1 MKLNTRIYNIER
13 TNAMRNAMR
22 GRISVDDALEY
33 FFENDTKMLEKL
45 VDVYNYNMK
54 MYHICSED
62 TDNILTVEKL
72 RDMRI
77 AAKFKIDEEC
87 FDNSEIH
94 RRDRL
99 RYARLCDILLTCIAD
114 VTMVESL
121 IDFMR
126 SDDAMSIESMILNG
140 DLALE
145 KAVEDDFVIDESFG
159 SAYYPFTVKKTIRQW
174 REDYMTGFE
183 EELPSKLL
191 EKIYGN
197 DEYINVDI
205 RDERKSNTTH
215 ILLTMSLSVAFN
227 ILYRNFDLE
236 NDYIVLDEWIT
247 ACMDSDMIPSILY
260 RYCVTTSVPH
270 TIAFIVHNIAWITN
284 ALFIFAQDSKSFIK
298 FVDEKMDGSYDRD
311 LVKKYF
317 NIVKKDSV

>member
-1 MKLNTRIYNIER
+1 MKLNSRIYNIER

-22 GRISVDDALEY
+22 GRMSVDDALEY

-54 MYHICSED
+54 MYHTCGED

-72 RDMRI
+72 RDIRV
-77 AAKFKIDEEC
+77 AAKFKIDE
-87 FDNSEIH
+87 DTQIH
-94 RRDRL
+94 RYDRL
-99 RYARLCDILLTCIAD
+99 KYARLCDILLTCIAD

-126 SDDAMSIESMILNG
+126 SDDAMSIESMILAG

-159 SAYYPFTVKKTIRQW
+159 NAYYPFTVKKTIRQW

-197 DEYINVDI
+197 EEYINVDI
-205 RDERKSNTTH
+205 QDEKKANTTL

-236 NDYIVLDEWIT
+236 DDYIGLDEWIT
-247 ACMDSDMIPSILY
+247 ACMDSDMIPSVLY
-260 RYCVTTSVPH
+260 RYCVTTAVAH
-270 TIAFIVHNIAWITN
+270 AIAFIVHNIAWITN

-311 LVKKYF
+311 LIKKYF
-317 NIVKKDSV
+317 DIVKKDSV

>member
-1 MKLNTRIYNIER
+1 MKLNNRIYNIER
-13 TNAMRNAMR
+13 TATMRNAMR
-22 GRISVDDALEY
+22 GRMSVDDALEY

-54 MYHICSED
+54 MYHTCGED

-72 RDMRI
+72 RDIRV
-77 AAKFKIDEEC
+77 AAKFKIDE
-87 FDNSEIH
+87 DTQIH
-94 RRDRL
+94 RYDRL
-99 RYARLCDILLTCIAD
+99 KYARLCDMLLTCIAD

-126 SDDAMSIESMILNG
+126 SNDAMSIESMILAG

-159 SAYYPFTVKKTIRQW
+159 NAYYPFTVKKTIRQW

-197 DEYINVDI
+197 EEYINVDI
-205 RDERKSNTTH
+205 QDERKANTTL

-227 ILYRNFDLE
+227 ILYRNFYLE
-236 NDYIVLDEWIT
+236 DDYIGLDEWIT
-247 ACMDSDMIPSILY
+247 ACMDSDMIPSVLY
-260 RYCVTTSVPH
+260 RYCVTTAVAH
-270 TIAFIVHNIAWITN
+270 AIAFIVHNISWITN

-311 LVKKYF
+311 LIKKYF
-317 NIVKKDSV
+317 DIVKKDSV

>member
-1 MKLNTRIYNIER
+1 MKLNNRIYNIER
-13 TNAMRNAMR
+13 TSTMRNAMR
-22 GRISVDDALEY
+22 GRMSVDDALEY

-54 MYHICSED
+54 MYHTCGED

-72 RDMRI
+72 RDIRV
-77 AAKFKIDEEC
+77 AAKFKIDE
-87 FDNSEIH
+87 DAQIH
-94 RRDRL
+94 RYDRL
-99 RYARLCDILLTCIAD
+99 KYARLCDILLTCIAD

-126 SDDAMSIESMILNG
+126 SYDAMSIESMILAG

-159 SAYYPFTVKKTIRQW
+159 NAYYPFTVKKTIRQW

-197 DEYINVDI
+197 EEYINVDI
-205 RDERKSNTTH
+205 QDEKKANTTL

-236 NDYIVLDEWIT
+236 DDYIGLDEWIT
-247 ACMDSDMIPSILY
+247 ACMDSDMIPSVLY
-260 RYCVTTSVPH
+260 RYCVTTAVAH
-270 TIAFIVHNIAWITN
+270 AIAFIVHNIAWITN

-298 FVDEKMDGSYDRD
+298 FVDEKMDGSYDRNTI
-311 LVKKYF
+311 KKYF
-317 NIVKKDSV
+317 DIVKKDSV

>member
-1 MKLNTRIYNIER
+1 MKLNSRIYNIER

-22 GRISVDDALEY
+22 GRMSVDDALEY

-45 VDVYNYNMK
+45 IDVYNYNMK
-54 MYHICSED
+54 MYHTCGED
-62 TDNILTVEKL
+62 SDNILTVDKL
-72 RDMRI
+72 RDIRI
-77 AAKFKIDEEC
+77 AAKFKIDEG

-94 RRDRL
+94 RYDRL
-99 RYARLCDILLTCIAD
+99 KYARLCDMLLSCIAD

-126 SDDAMSIESMILNG
+126 SDDAMSIEAMILDG

-159 SAYYPFTVKKTIRQW
+159 NTYYPFTVKKTIRQW

-197 DEYINVDI
+197 EEYINVDI
-205 RDERKSNTTH
+205 QDEKKANTTL

-227 ILYRNFDLE
+227 VLYKNFDLE
-236 NDYIVLDEWIT
+236 DDYISLDEWIT
-247 ACMDSDMIPSILY
+247 ACMDSDMIPSVLY
-260 RYCVTTSVPH
+260 RYCVTTAVAH
-270 TIAFIVHNIAWITN
+270 IMDFVVHNIAWITN
-284 ALFIFAQDSKSFIK
+284 ALFIFAQDSKAFVKFINEK
-298 FVDEKMDGSYDRD
+298 VDGPYNRS
-311 LVKKYF
+311 LIKKYF
-317 NIVKKDSV
+317 DIVKKDSV

>member
-1 MKLNTRIYNIER
+1 MKLNSKVYNIER
-13 TNAMRNAMR
+13 TSTMRNTLR
-22 GRISVDDALEY
+22 GRMSVDDALEH

-54 MYHICSED
+54 MYHTCGED

-72 RDMRI
+72 RDMRV
-77 AAKFKIDEEC
+77 AAKFKIDE
-87 FDNSEIH
+87 DVRIH
-94 RRDRL
+94 RYDRL
-99 RYARLCDILLTCIAD
+99 KYARLCDMLLTCIAD
-114 VTMVESL
+114 VTMVDSL

-126 SDDAMSIESMILNG
+126 SNDAMSIESMILND

-159 SAYYPFTVKKTIRQW
+159 NTYYPFTVKKTIRQW

-197 DEYINVDI
+197 EEYVNVDI
-205 RDERKSNTTH
+205 QDEKKANTTL

-227 ILYRNFDLE
+227 ILYQNFDLE
-236 NDYIVLDEWIT
+236 DDYIGLDEWIT
-247 ACMDSDMIPSILY
+247 ACMDSDMIPSVLY
-260 RYCVTTSVPH
+260 RYSVTTAVAH
-270 TIAFIVHNIAWITN
+270 IMDVIVHNISWITN
-284 ALFIFAQDSKSFIK
+284 ALFIFAQDSKAFIK
-298 FVDEKMDGSYDRD
+298 FIDEKIDGPYDKN
-311 LVKKYF
+311 LIKKYF
-317 NIVKKDSV
+317 DIVKKDSV

>member
-1 MKLNTRIYNIER
+1 MKLNSRIYNIER
-13 TNAMRNAMR
+13 TNTMRNAMR
-22 GRISVDDALEY
+22 GRMSVDDALEY

-45 VDVYNYNMK
+45 IDVYNYNMK
-54 MYHICSED
+54 MYHTCGED
-62 TDNILTVEKL
+62 TDNILTVDKL
-72 RDMRI
+72 RDIRI
-77 AAKFKIDEEC
+77 AAKFKRDEEPQ
-87 FDNSEIH
+87 IH
-94 RRDRL
+94 RYDRL
-99 RYARLCDILLTCIAD
+99 KYARLCDMLLSCIAD

-126 SDDAMSIESMILNG
+126 SDDATSIEAMILDG

-159 SAYYPFTVKKTIRQW
+159 NTYYPFTVKKTIRQW

-197 DEYINVDI
+197 EEYINVDI
-205 RDERKSNTTH
+205 QDEKKANTTL

-227 ILYRNFDLE
+227 VLYKNFDLE
-236 NDYIVLDEWIT
+236 DDYISLDEWIT
-247 ACMDSDMIPSILY
+247 ACMDSDMIPSVLY
-260 RYCVTTSVPH
+260 RYSVTTAVAH
-270 TIAFIVHNIAWITN
+270 IMDFVVHNISWITN
-284 ALFIFAQDSKSFIK
+284 ALFIFAQDSKAFIK
-298 FVDEKMDGSYDRD
+298 FIDEKVDGPYDRA

-317 NIVKKDSV
+317 DIVKKDSV

>member
-1 MKLNTRIYNIER
+1 MKLNSRIYNIER

-22 GRISVDDALEY
+22 GRMSVDDALEY

-45 VDVYNYNMK
+45 IDVYNYNMK
-54 MYHICSED
+54 MYHTCGED
-62 TDNILTVEKL
+62 ADNILTVDKL
-72 RDMRI
+72 RDIRI
-77 AAKFKIDEEC
+77 AAKFKIDE
-87 FDNSEIH
+87 DAQIH
-94 RRDRL
+94 RYDRL
-99 RYARLCDILLTCIAD
+99 KYARLCDMLLSCIAD

-126 SDDAMSIESMILNG
+126 SDDAMSIEAMILDG

-159 SAYYPFTVKKTIRQW
+159 NTYYPFTVKKTIRQW

-197 DEYINVDI
+197 EEYINVDI
-205 RDERKSNTTH
+205 QDEKKANTTL

-227 ILYRNFDLE
+227 VLYKNFDLE
-236 NDYIVLDEWIT
+236 DDYISLDEWIT
-247 ACMDSDMIPSILY
+247 ACMDSDMIPSVLY
-260 RYCVTTSVPH
+260 RYSVTTAVAH
-270 TIAFIVHNIAWITN
+270 IMDFVVHNISWITN
-284 ALFIFAQDSKSFIK
+284 ALFIFAQDSKAFTKFI
-298 FVDEKMDGSYDRD
+298 DEKVDGPYDRA
-311 LVKKYF
+311 LIKKYF
-317 NIVKKDSV
+317 DIVKKDSV

>member
-1 MKLNTRIYNIER
+1 MKLNNRIYNIER
-13 TNAMRNAMR
+13 TATMRNAMR
-22 GRISVDDALEY
+22 GRMSVDDALEY

-72 RDMRI
+72 RDIRV
-77 AAKFKIDEEC
+77 AAKFKIDE
-87 FDNSEIH
+87 DTQIH
-94 RRDRL
+94 RYDRL
-99 RYARLCDILLTCIAD
+99 KYARLCDILLTCIAD

-126 SDDAMSIESMILNG
+126 SDDAMSIESMILAG

-159 SAYYPFTVKKTIRQW
+159 NAYYPFTVKKTIRQW

-197 DEYINVDI
+197 EEYINVDI
-205 RDERKSNTTH
+205 RDEKKANTTL

-236 NDYIVLDEWIT
+236 DDYIGLDEWIT
-247 ACMDSDMIPSILY
+247 ACMDSDMIPSVLY
-260 RYCVTTSVPH
+260 RYCVTTAVAH
-270 TIAFIVHNIAWITN
+270 AIAFVVHNIAWITN
-284 ALFIFAQDSKSFIK
+284 ALFIFAQDSKAFIK
-298 FVDEKMDGSYDRD
+298 FVDEKMDGSYNRD
-311 LVKKYF
+311 TIKKYF
-317 NIVKKDSV
+317 DIVKKDSV

>member
-1 MKLNTRIYNIER
+1 MKLNSKVYNIER
-13 TNAMRNAMR
+13 TSTMRNTIR
-22 GRISVDDALEY
+22 GRTSVDDALEY

-54 MYHICSED
+54 MYHTCGED

-72 RDMRI
+72 RDIRV
-77 AAKFKIDEEC
+77 AAKFKVDE
-87 FDNSEIH
+87 DAQVH
-94 RRDRL
+94 RYDRL
-99 RYARLCDILLTCIAD
+99 KYARLCDMLLTCIAD

-126 SDDAMSIESMILNG
+126 SNDAMSIESMILND

-159 SAYYPFTVKKTIRQW
+159 NAYYPFTVKKTIRQW

-183 EELPSKLL
+183 EDLPSKLL

-197 DEYINVDI
+197 EEYVNVDI
-205 RDERKSNTTH
+205 QDEKKANTTL
-215 ILLTMSLSVAFN
+215 ILITMSLSVAFN
-227 ILYRNFDLE
+227 ILYQNFDLE
-236 NDYIVLDEWIT
+236 DDYIGLDEWIT
-247 ACMDSDMIPSILY
+247 ACMDSDMILSVLY
-260 RYCVTTSVPH
+260 RYCVTTAVAH
-270 TIAFIVHNIAWITN
+270 IMDFIVHNISWTTN

-311 LVKKYF
+311 LIKKYF
-317 NIVKKDSV
+317 DIVKKDSV

>member
-1 MKLNTRIYNIER
+1 MKLNNRIYNIER
-13 TNAMRNAMR
+13 TATMRNAMR
-22 GRISVDDALEY
+22 GRMSVDDALEY

-54 MYHICSED
+54 MYHTCGED

-72 RDMRI
+72 RDIRV
-77 AAKFKIDEEC
+77 AAKFKIDE
-87 FDNSEIH
+87 DTQIH
-94 RRDRL
+94 RYDRL
-99 RYARLCDILLTCIAD
+99 KYARLCDILLTCIAD

-126 SDDAMSIESMILNG
+126 SDDAMSIESMILAG

-159 SAYYPFTVKKTIRQW
+159 NAYYPFTVKKTIRQW

-197 DEYINVDI
+197 EEYINVDI
-205 RDERKSNTTH
+205 QDERKANTTL

-227 ILYRNFDLE
+227 ILYRNFYLE
-236 NDYIVLDEWIT
+236 DDYIGLDEWIT
-247 ACMDSDMIPSILY
+247 ACMDSDMIPSVLY
-260 RYCVTTSVPH
+260 RYCVTTAVAH
-270 TIAFIVHNIAWITN
+270 IIAFVVHNIAWITN
-284 ALFIFAQDSKSFIK
+284 ALFIFAQDSKAFIK
-298 FVDEKMDGSYDRD
+298 FVDEKMDGSYNRD
-311 LVKKYF
+311 TIKKYF
-317 NIVKKDSV
+317 DIVKKDSV

>member
-1 MKLNTRIYNIER
+1 MKLNNRIYNIER
-13 TNAMRNAMR
+13 TATMRNAMR
-22 GRISVDDALEY
+22 GRMSVDDALEY

-54 MYHICSED
+54 MYHTCGED

-72 RDMRI
+72 RDIRV
-77 AAKFKIDEEC
+77 AAKFKIDE
-87 FDNSEIH
+87 DTQIH
-94 RRDRL
+94 RYDRL
-99 RYARLCDILLTCIAD
+99 KYARLCDILLTCIAD

-126 SDDAMSIESMILNG
+126 SDDAMSIESMILAG

-159 SAYYPFTVKKTIRQW
+159 NAYYPFTVKKTIRQW

-197 DEYINVDI
+197 EEYINVDI
-205 RDERKSNTTH
+205 QDEKKANTTL

-227 ILYRNFDLE
+227 ILYRNFYLE
-236 NDYIVLDEWIT
+236 DDYIGLDEWIT
-247 ACMDSDMIPSILY
+247 ACMDSDMIPSVLY
-260 RYCVTTSVPH
+260 RYCVTTAVAH
-270 TIAFIVHNIAWITN
+270 AIAFIVHNISWITN
-284 ALFIFAQDSKSFIK
+284 ALFIFAQDSKAFIK

-311 LVKKYF
+311 TIKKYF
-317 NIVKKDSV
+317 DIVKKDSV

>member
-1 MKLNTRIYNIER
+1 MKLNNRIYNIER
-13 TNAMRNAMR
+13 TATMRNAMR
-22 GRISVDDALEY
+22 GRMSVDDALEY

-54 MYHICSED
+54 MYHTCGED

-72 RDMRI
+72 RDIRV
-77 AAKFKIDEEC
+77 AAKFKIDE
-87 FDNSEIH
+87 DTQIH
-94 RRDRL
+94 RYDRL
-99 RYARLCDILLTCIAD
+99 KYARLCDILLTCIAD

-126 SDDAMSIESMILNG
+126 SDDAMSIESMILAG

-159 SAYYPFTVKKTIRQW
+159 NAYYPFTVKKTIRQW

-197 DEYINVDI
+197 EEYINVDI
-205 RDERKSNTTH
+205 QDERKANTTL

-227 ILYRNFDLE
+227 ILYRNFYLE
-236 NDYIVLDEWIT
+236 DDYIGLNEWIT
-247 ACMDSDMIPSILY
+247 ACMDSDMIPSVLY
-260 RYCVTTSVPH
+260 RYCVTTAVAH
-270 TIAFIVHNIAWITN
+270 AIAFIVHNISWITN

-311 LVKKYF
+311 LIKKYF
-317 NIVKKDSV
+317 DIVKKDSV

>member
-1 MKLNTRIYNIER
+1 MKLNNRIYNIER
-13 TNAMRNAMR
+13 TATMRNAMR
-22 GRISVDDALEY
+22 GRMSVDDALEY

-54 MYHICSED
+54 MYHTCGED

-72 RDMRI
+72 RDIRV
-77 AAKFKIDEEC
+77 AAKFKIDE
-87 FDNSEIH
+87 DTQIH
-94 RRDRL
+94 RYDRL
-99 RYARLCDILLTCIAD
+99 KYARLCDILLTCIAD

-126 SDDAMSIESMILNG
+126 SDDAMSIESMILAG

-159 SAYYPFTVKKTIRQW
+159 NAYYPFTVKKTIRQW

-197 DEYINVDI
+197 EEYINVDI
-205 RDERKSNTTH
+205 QDEKKANTTL

-227 ILYRNFDLE
+227 ILYRNFYLE
-236 NDYIVLDEWIT
+236 DDYIGLDEWIT
-247 ACMDSDMIPSILY
+247 ACMDSDMIPSVLY
-260 RYCVTTSVPH
+260 RYCVTTAVAH
-270 TIAFIVHNIAWITN
+270 IIAFVVHNIAWITN

-311 LVKKYF
+311 TIKKYF
-317 NIVKKDSV
+317 DIVKKDSV

>member
-1 MKLNTRIYNIER
+1 MKLNSKVYNIER
-13 TNAMRNAMR
+13 TSTMRNTIR
-22 GRISVDDALEY
+22 GRTSVDDALEY

-54 MYHICSED
+54 MYHTCGED

-72 RDMRI
+72 RDIRV
-77 AAKFKIDEEC
+77 AAKFKVDE
-87 FDNSEIH
+87 DAQIH
-94 RRDRL
+94 RYDRL
-99 RYARLCDILLTCIAD
+99 KYARLCDMLLTCIAD

-126 SDDAMSIESMILNG
+126 SNDAMSIESMILAG

-159 SAYYPFTVKKTIRQW
+159 NAYYPFTVKKTIRQW

-197 DEYINVDI
+197 EEYINVDI
-205 RDERKSNTTH
+205 QDEKKANTTL

-236 NDYIVLDEWIT
+236 DDYIGLDEWIT
-247 ACMDSDMIPSILY
+247 ACMDSDMIPSVLY
-260 RYCVTTSVPH
+260 RYCVTTAVAH
-270 TIAFIVHNIAWITN
+270 IIAFVVHNIAWITN

-298 FVDEKMDGSYDRD
+298 FVDEKMDGSYDRN
-311 LVKKYF
+311 LIKKYF
-317 NIVKKDSV
+317 DIVKKDSV

>member
-1 MKLNTRIYNIER
+1 MKLNNRIYNIER
-13 TNAMRNAMR
+13 TATMRNAMR
-22 GRISVDDALEY
+22 GRMSVDDALEY

-54 MYHICSED
+54 MYHTCGED

-72 RDMRI
+72 RDIRV
-77 AAKFKIDEEC
+77 AAKFKIDE
-87 FDNSEIH
+87 DVQIH
-94 RRDRL
+94 RYDRL
-99 RYARLCDILLTCIAD
+99 KYARLCDILLTCIAD

-126 SDDAMSIESMILNG
+126 SDDAMSIESMILAG

-159 SAYYPFTVKKTIRQW
+159 NAYYPFTVKKTIRQW

-197 DEYINVDI
+197 EEYINVDI
-205 RDERKSNTTH
+205 QDEKKANTTL

-236 NDYIVLDEWIT
+236 DDYIGLDEWIT
-247 ACMDSDMIPSILY
+247 ACMDSDMIPSVLY
-260 RYCVTTSVPH
+260 RYCVTTAVAH
-270 TIAFIVHNIAWITN
+270 AIAFIVHNIAWITN

-311 LVKKYF
+311 TIKKYF
-317 NIVKKDSV
+317 DIVKKDSV

>member
-1 MKLNTRIYNIER
+1 MKLNSRIYNIER
-13 TNAMRNAMR
+13 TNTMRNAMR
-22 GRISVDDALEY
+22 GRMSVDDALEH

-72 RDMRI
+72 RDIRV

-94 RRDRL
+94 RRNRL
-99 RYARLCDILLTCIAD
+99 KYARLCDMLLTCIAD

-126 SDDAMSIESMILNG
+126 SDDAMSIESMILAG

-159 SAYYPFTVKKTIRQW
+159 NAYYPFTVKKTIRQW

-197 DEYINVDI
+197 EEYINVDI
-205 RDERKSNTTH
+205 QDERKSNTTL

-227 ILYRNFDLE
+227 ILYKNFYLE
-236 NDYIVLDEWIT
+236 DDYIGLDEWIT

-260 RYCVTTSVPH
+260 RYCVTTSVAH
-270 TIAFIVHNIAWITN
+270 IIAFVVHNIAWITN
-284 ALFIFAQDSKSFIK
+284 ALFIFAQDDKAFIK
-298 FVDEKMDGSYDRD
+298 FVNEKMDGSYDRD
-311 LVKKYF
+311 IIKKYF

>member
-1 MKLNTRIYNIER
+1 MKLNNRIYNIER
-13 TNAMRNAMR
+13 TATMRNAMR
-22 GRISVDDALEY
+22 GRMSVDDALEY

-54 MYHICSED
+54 MYHTCGED

-72 RDMRI
+72 RDIRV
-77 AAKFKIDEEC
+77 AAKFKIDE
-87 FDNSEIH
+87 DTQIH
-94 RRDRL
+94 RYDRL
-99 RYARLCDILLTCIAD
+99 KYARLCDILLTCIAD

-126 SDDAMSIESMILNG
+126 SDDAMSIESMILAG

-159 SAYYPFTVKKTIRQW
+159 NAYYPFTVKKTIRQW

-197 DEYINVDI
+197 EEYINVDI
-205 RDERKSNTTH
+205 QDERKANTTL

-227 ILYRNFDLE
+227 ILYRNFYLE
-236 NDYIVLDEWIT
+236 DDYIGLDEWIT
-247 ACMDSDMIPSILY
+247 ACMDSDMIPSVLY
-260 RYCVTTSVPH
+260 RYCVTTAVAH
-270 TIAFIVHNIAWITN
+270 IIAFVVHNIAWITN

-311 LVKKYF
+311 TIKKYF
-317 NIVKKDSV
+317 DIVKKDSV

>member
-1 MKLNTRIYNIER
+1 MKLNSKVYNIER
-13 TNAMRNAMR
+13 TSTMRNTLR
-22 GRISVDDALEY
+22 GRMSVDDALEH

-54 MYHICSED
+54 MYHTCGED

-72 RDMRI
+72 RDMRV
-77 AAKFKIDEEC
+77 AAKFKIDE
-87 FDNSEIH
+87 DVRIH
-94 RRDRL
+94 RYDRL
-99 RYARLCDILLTCIAD
+99 KYARLCDMLLTCIAD
-114 VTMVESL
+114 VTMVDSL

-126 SDDAMSIESMILNG
+126 SNDAMSIESMILND

-159 SAYYPFTVKKTIRQW
+159 NTYYPFTVKKTIRQW

-197 DEYINVDI
+197 EEYVNVDI
-205 RDERKSNTTH
+205 QDEKKANTTL

-227 ILYRNFDLE
+227 ILYQNFDLE
-236 NDYIVLDEWIT
+236 DEYIGLDEWIT
-247 ACMDSDMIPSILY
+247 ACMDSDMIPSVLY
-260 RYCVTTSVPH
+260 RYSVTTAVAH
-270 TIAFIVHNIAWITN
+270 IMDFIVHNISWITN
-284 ALFIFAQDSKSFIK
+284 ALFIFAQDSKAFIK
-298 FVDEKMDGSYDRD
+298 FIDEKIDGPYDKN
-311 LVKKYF
+311 LIKKYF
-317 NIVKKDSV
+317 DIVKKDSV

>member
-1 MKLNTRIYNIER
+1 MKLNNRIYNIER
-13 TNAMRNAMR
+13 TATMRNAMR
-22 GRISVDDALEY
+22 GRMSVDDALEY

-54 MYHICSED
+54 MYHTCGED

-72 RDMRI
+72 RDIRV
-77 AAKFKIDEEC
+77 AAKFKIDE
-87 FDNSEIH
+87 DAQIH
-94 RRDRL
+94 RYDRL
-99 RYARLCDILLTCIAD
+99 KYARLCDILLTCIAD

-126 SDDAMSIESMILNG
+126 SDDAMSIESMILAG

-159 SAYYPFTVKKTIRQW
+159 NAYYPFTIKKTIRQW

-197 DEYINVDI
+197 EEYINVDI
-205 RDERKSNTTH
+205 QDEKKANTTL

-236 NDYIVLDEWIT
+236 DDYIGLDEWIT
-247 ACMDSDMIPSILY
+247 ACMDSDMIPSVLY
-260 RYCVTTSVPH
+260 RYCVTTAVAH
-270 TIAFIVHNIAWITN
+270 AIAFIVHNIAWITN

-298 FVDEKMDGSYDRD
+298 FVNEKMDGSYDRD
-311 LVKKYF
+311 TIKKYF
-317 NIVKKDSV
+317 DIVKKDSV

>member
-1 MKLNTRIYNIER
+1 
-13 TNAMRNAMR
+13 MR
-22 GRISVDDALEY
+22 GRMSVDDALEY

-54 MYHICSED
+54 MYHTCGED

-72 RDMRI
+72 RDIRV
-77 AAKFKIDEEC
+77 AAKFKIDE
-87 FDNSEIH
+87 DAQIH
-94 RRDRL
+94 RYDRL
-99 RYARLCDILLTCIAD
+99 KYARLCDILLTCIAD

-126 SDDAMSIESMILNG
+126 SDDAMSIESMILAG

-159 SAYYPFTVKKTIRQW
+159 NAYYPFTIKKTIRQW

-197 DEYINVDI
+197 EEYINVDI
-205 RDERKSNTTH
+205 QDEKKANTTL

-236 NDYIVLDEWIT
+236 DDYIGLDEWIT
-247 ACMDSDMIPSILY
+247 ACMDSDMIPSVLY
-260 RYCVTTSVPH
+260 RYCVTTAVAH
-270 TIAFIVHNIAWITN
+270 AIAFIVHNIAWITN

-298 FVDEKMDGSYDRD
+298 FVNEKMDGSYDRD
-311 LVKKYF
+311 TIKKYF
-317 NIVKKDSV
+317 DIVKKDSV

>member
-1 MKLNTRIYNIER
+1 MKLNSRIYNIER
-13 TNAMRNAMR
+13 TATMRNAMR
-22 GRISVDDALEY
+22 GRMSVDDALEY

-72 RDMRI
+72 RDIRV
-77 AAKFKIDEEC
+77 AAKFKIDE
-87 FDNSEIH
+87 DTQIH
-94 RRDRL
+94 RYDRL
-99 RYARLCDILLTCIAD
+99 KYARLCDILLTCIAD

-126 SDDAMSIESMILNG
+126 SDDAMSIESMILAG

-159 SAYYPFTVKKTIRQW
+159 NAYYPFTVKKTIRQW

-197 DEYINVDI
+197 EEYVNVDI
-205 RDERKSNTTH
+205 QDEKKANTTL
-215 ILLTMSLSVAFN
+215 ILMTMSLSVAFN

-236 NDYIVLDEWIT
+236 DDYIGLDEWIT
-247 ACMDSDMIPSILY
+247 ACMDSDMIPSVLY
-260 RYCVTTSVPH
+260 RYCVTTAVAH
-270 TIAFIVHNIAWITN
+270 AIAFIVHNISWITN

-311 LVKKYF
+311 TIKKYF
-317 NIVKKDSV
+317 DIVKKDSV

>member
-1 MKLNTRIYNIER
+1 MKLNSRIYNIER

-22 GRISVDDALEY
+22 GRMSVDDALEY

-45 VDVYNYNMK
+45 IDVYNYNMK
-54 MYHICSED
+54 MYHTCGED
-62 TDNILTVEKL
+62 ADNILTVDKL
-72 RDMRI
+72 RDIRI
-77 AAKFKIDEEC
+77 AAKFKIDE
-87 FDNSEIH
+87 DTQIH
-94 RRDRL
+94 RYDRL
-99 RYARLCDILLTCIAD
+99 KYARLCDMLLTCIAD

-159 SAYYPFTVKKTIRQW
+159 NTYYPFTVKKTIRQW

-197 DEYINVDI
+197 EEYINVDI
-205 RDERKSNTTH
+205 RDEKKANTTL
-215 ILLTMSLSVAFN
+215 ILITMSLSVAFN
-227 ILYRNFDLE
+227 VLYKNFDLE
-236 NDYIVLDEWIT
+236 DDYISLDEWIT
-247 ACMDSDMIPSILY
+247 ACMDSDMIPSVLY
-260 RYCVTTSVPH
+260 RYSVTTAVAH
-270 TIAFIVHNIAWITN
+270 IMDFVVHNISWITN
-284 ALFIFAQDSKSFIK
+284 ALFIFAQDSKAFTKFI
-298 FVDEKMDGSYDRD
+298 DEKVDGPYDKS
-311 LVKKYF
+311 LTKKYF
-317 NIVKKDSV
+317 DIVKKDSV

>member
-1 MKLNTRIYNIER
+1 MKLNNRIYNIER
-13 TNAMRNAMR
+13 TATMRNAMR
-22 GRISVDDALEY
+22 GRMSVDDALEY

-54 MYHICSED
+54 MYHTCGED

-72 RDMRI
+72 RDIRV
-77 AAKFKIDEEC
+77 AAKFKIDE
-87 FDNSEIH
+87 DTQIH
-94 RRDRL
+94 RYDRL
-99 RYARLCDILLTCIAD
+99 KYARLCDILLTCIAD

-126 SDDAMSIESMILNG
+126 SDDAMSIESMILAG

-159 SAYYPFTVKKTIRQW
+159 NAYYPFTVKKTIRQW

-197 DEYINVDI
+197 EEYINVDI
-205 RDERKSNTTH
+205 QDERKANTTL

-227 ILYRNFDLE
+227 ILYRNFYLE
-236 NDYIVLDEWIT
+236 DDYIGLDEWIT
-247 ACMDSDMIPSILY
+247 ACMDSDMIPSVLY
-260 RYCVTTSVPH
+260 RYCVTTAVAH
-270 TIAFIVHNIAWITN
+270 AIAFIVHNISWITN

-311 LVKKYF
+311 LIKKYF
-317 NIVKKDSV
+317 DIVKKDSV

>member
-1 MKLNTRIYNIER
+1 MKLNSRIYNIER

-22 GRISVDDALEY
+22 GRMSVDDALEY

-45 VDVYNYNMK
+45 IDVYNYNMK
-54 MYHICSED
+54 LYHTCGED
-62 TDNILTVEKL
+62 VDNILTVDKL
-72 RDMRI
+72 RDIRI
-77 AAKFKIDEEC
+77 AAKFKIDEEPQ
-87 FDNSEIH
+87 IH
-94 RRDRL
+94 RYDRL
-99 RYARLCDILLTCIAD
+99 KYARLCDMLLSCIAD

-126 SDDAMSIESMILNG
+126 SDDAMSIEAMILDG

-159 SAYYPFTVKKTIRQW
+159 NTYYPFTVKKTIRQW

-197 DEYINVDI
+197 EEYINVDI
-205 RDERKSNTTH
+205 QDEKKANTTL

-227 ILYRNFDLE
+227 VLYKNFDLE
-236 NDYIVLDEWIT
+236 DDYISLDEWIT
-247 ACMDSDMIPSILY
+247 ACMDSDMIPSVLY
-260 RYCVTTSVPH
+260 RYSVTTAVAH
-270 TIAFIVHNIAWITN
+270 IMDFVVHNISWITN
-284 ALFIFAQDSKSFIK
+284 ALFIFAQDSKAFIK
-298 FVDEKMDGSYDRD
+298 FIDEKVDGPYNKS
-311 LVKKYF
+311 LIKKYF

>member
-1 MKLNTRIYNIER
+1 MKLNSRIYNIER
-13 TNAMRNAMR
+13 TATMRNAMR
-22 GRISVDDALEY
+22 GRMSVDDALEY

-54 MYHICSED
+54 MYHTCGED

-72 RDMRI
+72 RDIRV
-77 AAKFKIDEEC
+77 AAKFKIDE
-87 FDNSEIH
+87 DTQIH
-94 RRDRL
+94 RYDRL
-99 RYARLCDILLTCIAD
+99 KYARLCDILLTCIAD

-126 SDDAMSIESMILNG
+126 SDDAMSIESMILAG

-159 SAYYPFTVKKTIRQW
+159 NAYYPFTVKKTIRQW

-197 DEYINVDI
+197 EEYINVDI
-205 RDERKSNTTH
+205 QDEKKANTTL

-227 ILYRNFDLE
+227 ILYRNFYLE
-236 NDYIVLDEWIT
+236 DDYIGLDEWIT
-247 ACMDSDMIPSILY
+247 ACMDSDMIPSVLY
-260 RYCVTTSVPH
+260 RYCVTTAVAH
-270 TIAFIVHNIAWITN
+270 AIAFIVHNISWITN
-284 ALFIFAQDSKSFIK
+284 ALFIFAQDSKAFIK
-298 FVDEKMDGSYDRD
+298 FVDKKMDGSYDRD
-311 LVKKYF
+311 TIKKYF
-317 NIVKKDSV
+317 DIVKKDSV

>member
-1 MKLNTRIYNIER
+1 MKLNNRIYNIER
-13 TNAMRNAMR
+13 TATMRNAMR
-22 GRISVDDALEY
+22 GRMSVDDALEY

-54 MYHICSED
+54 MYHTCGED

-72 RDMRI
+72 RDIRV
-77 AAKFKIDEEC
+77 AAKFKIDE
-87 FDNSEIH
+87 DTQIH
-94 RRDRL
+94 RYDRL
-99 RYARLCDILLTCIAD
+99 KYARLCDILLTCIAD

-126 SDDAMSIESMILNG
+126 SDDAMSIESMILAG

-159 SAYYPFTVKKTIRQW
+159 NAYYPFTVKKTIRQW

-197 DEYINVDI
+197 EEYINVDI
-205 RDERKSNTTH
+205 QDEKKANTTL

-236 NDYIVLDEWIT
+236 DDYIGLDEWIT
-247 ACMDSDMIPSILY
+247 ACMDSDMIPSVLY
-260 RYCVTTSVPH
+260 RYCVTTAVAH
-270 TIAFIVHNIAWITN
+270 AIAFIVHNIAWITN

-311 LVKKYF
+311 TIKKYF
-317 NIVKKDSV
+317 DIVKKDSV

>member
-1 MKLNTRIYNIER
+1 MKLNNRIYNIER
-13 TNAMRNAMR
+13 TATMRNAMR
-22 GRISVDDALEY
+22 GRMSVDDALEY
-33 FFENDTKMLEKL
+33 FFECDTKMLEKL

-54 MYHICSED
+54 MYHTCGED

-72 RDMRI
+72 RDIRV
-77 AAKFKIDEEC
+77 AAKFKIDE
-87 FDNSEIH
+87 DAQIH
-94 RRDRL
+94 RYDRL
-99 RYARLCDILLTCIAD
+99 KYARLCDILLTCIAD

-159 SAYYPFTVKKTIRQW
+159 NAYYPFTVKKTIRQW

-197 DEYINVDI
+197 EEYINVDI
-205 RDERKSNTTH
+205 QDEKKANTTL

-236 NDYIVLDEWIT
+236 DDYIGLDEWIT
-247 ACMDSDMIPSILY
+247 ACMDSDMIPSVLY
-260 RYCVTTSVPH
+260 RYCVTTAVAH
-270 TIAFIVHNIAWITN
+270 AIAFIVHNIAWITN
-284 ALFIFAQDSKSFIK
+284 ALFIFAQDSKSFVK

-311 LVKKYF
+311 TIKKYF
-317 NIVKKDSV
+317 DIVKKDSV

>member
-1 MKLNTRIYNIER
+1 MKLNNRIYNIER
-13 TNAMRNAMR
+13 TATMRNAMR
-22 GRISVDDALEY
+22 GRMSVDDALEY

-54 MYHICSED
+54 MYHTCGED

-72 RDMRI
+72 RDIRV
-77 AAKFKIDEEC
+77 AAKFKIDE
-87 FDNSEIH
+87 DVQIY
-94 RRDRL
+94 RYDRL
-99 RYARLCDILLTCIAD
+99 KYARLCDILLTCIAD

-126 SDDAMSIESMILNG
+126 SDDAMSIESMILAG

-159 SAYYPFTVKKTIRQW
+159 NAYYPFTVKKTIRQW

-197 DEYINVDI
+197 EEYINVDI
-205 RDERKSNTTH
+205 QDEKKANTTL

-227 ILYRNFDLE
+227 ILYRNFYLE
-236 NDYIVLDEWIT
+236 DDYIGLDEWIT
-247 ACMDSDMIPSILY
+247 ACMDSDMIPSVLY
-260 RYCVTTSVPH
+260 RYCVTTAVAH
-270 TIAFIVHNIAWITN
+270 IIAFVVHNIAWITN

-298 FVDEKMDGSYDRD
+298 FVDEKMDGSYNRD
-311 LVKKYF
+311 IIKKYF
-317 NIVKKDSV
+317 DIVKKDSV